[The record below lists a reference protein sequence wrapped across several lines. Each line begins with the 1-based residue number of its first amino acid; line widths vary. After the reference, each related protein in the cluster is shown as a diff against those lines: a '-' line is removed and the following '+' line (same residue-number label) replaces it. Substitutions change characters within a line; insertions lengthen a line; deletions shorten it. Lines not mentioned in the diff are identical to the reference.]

1 MNPHGPS
8 RGVPRWSAHARRRAH
23 DGRTHRHGHP
33 RRRAGARPDPRL
45 PAAVAGPHLPHRRP
59 RHPPLLGPHHLRPA
73 AHQPLLR
80 ADRRRRRGHRLEGH
94 PRRRRAARGG
104 DPRRR
109 RDHRLAPPGG
119 APAHGRRRPP
129 PAAQLALAPQHP
141 RHALGSG
148 PGHRRNERLRQHRRH
163 PRLPARRQLPVHP
176 GRLLRGPDRHLRR
189 RQAQPRGHLPGI
201 RGADPGR

>member
-1 MNPHGPS
+1 MAGRIGTATRAVGRVLGRILAYLLLWLGLTCLIVALGIRHYWGPITFDQLRTNLFS
-8 RGVPRWSAHARRRAH
+8 VQTDGGGGAIVWKGILGV
-23 DGRTHRHGHP
+23 GV
-33 RRRAGARPDPRL
+33 L
-45 PAAVAGPHLPHRRP
+45 PVVVTLAVAGII
-59 RHPPLLGPHHLRPA
+59 A
-73 AHQPLLR
+73 W
-80 ADRRRRRGHRLEGH
+80 RRRVV
-94 PRRRRAARGG
+94 RRRMA
-104 DPRRR
+104 D
-109 RDHRLAPPGG
+109 
-119 APAHGRRRPP
+119 
-129 PAAQLALAPQHP
+129 AAQLALAPQHP